1 MMNVKMRII
10 FLLHLKHYMRFFG
23 KVLKKQN
30 KLINLLIIMIKLLN
44 LKISIM

>member
-10 FLLHLKHYMRFFG
+10 FLLHLKHYMRFFD
-23 KVLKKQN
+23 KVLKKQK

>member
-10 FLLHLKHYMRFFG
+10 FLLHLKPYMRFFG
-23 KVLKKQN
+23 KVLKKQK